1 VPPQAKQ
8 DDLDRKTTV
17 LEEDICSR
25 AQPWLKSNEVAP
37 RKTVQPIKAAM
48 GA

>member
-25 AQPWLKSNEVAP
+25 AQRWLKSKRGCDREMITA
-37 RKTVQPIKAAM
+37 TLF
-48 GA
+48 GGSG